1 MDDEFYKILNK
12 LQSEKSEYLRKDRG
26 TGKFYFTDSDKQTE
40 TIARME
46 WIKKNV
52 VDFQIWGWL
61 ASDL

>member
-52 VDFQIWGWL
+52 VDFQI
-61 ASDL
+61 